1 MDILTLSVSV
11 LPDIYIEQ
19 GTTSLA
25 LADKPMY
32 DSMLVKMNFILVVEI
47 PLELQ

>member
-19 GTTSLA
+19 GTSLA

-32 DSMLVKMNFILVVEI
+32 DSMLVKMNFILVVEV